1 MRYQVSSFQ
10 PRWRLALTSR
20 PGTAQRH
27 FGEEVNI
34 ARFSPIIEILSSK
47 QRPRK
52 LSIFGDD
59 GKEYKFLLKG
69 REDLRLDE
77 RW

>member
-1 MRYQVSSFQ
+1 MISTSSNGMH
-10 PRWRLALTSR
+10 LIILSGTS
-20 PGTAQRH
+20 QRH
-27 FGEEVNI
+27 FGEDINI
-34 ARFSPIIEILSSK
+34 QRFGPVVEILSSK

-59 GKEYKFLLKG
+59 GKEYKYLLKG